1 MIVQI
6 NADRPTETAMAIEN
20 MEERVRAALS
30 RLLNDSA
37 AQQAELENLGGHA
50 SLRIYWRVSIPEG
63 FVDLAPRGESS
74 LMAMVLPESEDPGR
88 SEEGMS
94 SEAPEPDELPFV
106 NVHRYLESIDVPV
119 PAIDSVDDDL
129 GVLLLEDLG
138 DETFEEAVLEAAGDL
153 EEEPEA
159 RYSAVTELYQQ
170 ALDVL
175 LDFQENVLRSKA
187 DPAFGADD
195 ACIAFGR
202 EFDKEL
208 LRWELEHYLE
218 WGLEER
224 VDDALIDPHRDV
236 LDEQFDRLV
245 DELWDLLDM
254 LVLRDFQSRNLMR
267 KNGQWVVIDFQ
278 DALIGPFSYDLVALL
293 RDSYIELDAQRV
305 RELVDYY
312 IARGQARGLPWCGD
326 PDAVWRAFNL
336 QTVQRKLKDAGR
348 FVYIDREKGN
358 PDFLEYYDSSIG
370 YVEEALEQLPG
381 WDALLETLRAIEPS
395 MSDDH

>member
-1 MIVQI
+1 
-6 NADRPTETAMAIEN
+6 MAIQN
-20 MEERVRAALS
+20 MEERIRAALA
-30 RLLNDSA
+30 RLFNESA

-50 SLRIYWRVSIPEG
+50 SLRIYWRVTVPED

-74 LMAMVLPESEDPGR
+74 LMAMVLPQDADPAE

-94 SEAPEPDELPFV
+94 SDASAPDELPFV
-106 NVHRYLESIDVPV
+106 NVQRYLESIDVPV
-119 PAIDSVDDDL
+119 PDIDAVDDDL

-138 DETFEEAVLEAAGDL
+138 DETFEDAVLEAAADL

-159 RYSAVTELYQQ
+159 RYASVNELYHD

-175 LDFQENVLRSKA
+175 LDFQEKVLRSKA
-187 DPAFGADD
+187 DPSYGDD
-195 ACIAFGR
+195 DECIAFDR
-202 EFDKEL
+202 EFDVEL
-208 LRWELEHYLE
+208 LRWELDHYLE

-224 VDDALIDPHRDV
+224 LDEAEIAPHREV

-245 DELWDLLDM
+245 DDLRDLLDM

-267 KNGQWVVIDFQ
+267 KDDQWTIIDFQ

-293 RDSYIELDAQRV
+293 RDSYIELDDKRV

-312 IARGQARGLPWCGD
+312 IDQGQKRGLPWCGD

-348 FVYIDREKGN
+348 FVYIDRVKDN
-358 PDFLEYYDSSIG
+358 PDFLEYYDTSIG
-370 YVEEALEQLPG
+370 YVESALEQLPG
-381 WDALLETLRAIEPS
+381 WSELLETLRAVEPS
-395 MSDDH
+395 MSDEDH